1 MSVGK
6 VEGNYEAGQ
15 LIPVGKPF
23 PTVKIRFMTD
33 DGQAAAPGEAGEM
46 YVSSPMVSQA
56 YYRDEER
63 SRAVYVADPLGQE
76 PGVWFRS
83 GDYGFLDAQG
93 RLNVL
98 GRKDSIMATAW
109 SWEKSKR
116 RCGASPAVWKHAVC
130 LTRNRMYCGH
140 LLRAT

>member
-63 SRAVYVADPLGQE
+63 SARSMLLTAGQE

-98 GRKDSIMATAW
+98 GRKDSM
-109 SWEKSKR
+109 
-116 RCGASPAVWKHAVC
+116 VKHAWY
-130 LTRNRMYCGH
+130 RMD
-140 LLRAT
+140 